1 MAMQDRITL
10 RFLAAPT
17 DAAHGGGTVQ
27 AGRVLEWIDKAG
39 FACAAGYSGS
49 YCVTAYVGNVHYTA
63 PIRPGS
69 LIEATARITHTGRTS
84 MHVFVTVEAADP
96 RTGEFEV
103 ALDCL
108 LVFVAVDEHGRAK
121 PVQPWRPRTSDDE
134 LLARGSEE
142 RVEARRHIHDLQ
154 REIEFSDDM
163 TTPAETFRFLA
174 NPGDVNWGGNA
185 HGGSVMRWIDE
196 TATACAAR
204 YTGAEPVAVYTGGIH
219 FYRPIHIGDV
229 VEIEARL
236 LHTGPHSMHILAR
249 TRSGDPRTGELELAT
264 QCMSVYVV
272 RGDDGDAIALPQLAL
287 TSDADRRADAQVREI
302 VAQRAALAPLPV
314 PRR

>member
-1 MAMQDRITL
+1 MRDRITL
-10 RFLAAPT
+10 RFMAAPT

-69 LIEATARITHTGRTS
+69 LIEASARITHTGRSS

-108 LVFVAVDEHGRAK
+108 LVFVAVDEQGKAK
-121 PVQPWRPRTSDDE
+121 AVPPWRPRTSDDE

-142 RVEARRHIHDLQ
+142 RIEARKRIHDLHTAIQ
-154 REIEFSDDM
+154 FSPAM
-163 TTPAETFRFLA
+163 TGPSETFRFLA
-174 NPGDVNWGGNA
+174 NPTDVNWGGNA
-185 HGGSVMRWIDE
+185 HGGIVMRWIDE
-196 TATACAAR
+196 TSTACAAG
-204 YTGAEPVAVYTGGIH
+204 YAGADPVAVYTGGIH
-219 FYRPIHIGDV
+219 FYRPIHIGHI
-229 VEIEARL
+229 VEIETRL
-236 LHTGPHSMHILAR
+236 LHTGPRSMHILAR
-249 TRSGDPRTGELELAT
+249 TRTGDPRTDELELAT

-272 RGDDGDAIALPQLAL
+272 RGADGDAMAMAPLVLR
-287 TSDADRRADAQVREI
+287 SEADRVADAQVREI
-302 VAQRAALAPLPV
+302 IAERAQLPPLPV
-314 PRR
+314 PRRD

>member
-1 MAMQDRITL
+1 MRDRITL
-10 RFLAAPT
+10 RFMAAPT
-17 DAAHGGGTVQ
+17 DAAHDGGTVQ

-69 LIEATARITHTGRTS
+69 LVEATARITHTGRTS

-108 LVFVAVDEHGRAK
+108 LVFVAVDEAGKGKAV
-121 PVQPWRPRTSDDE
+121 PPWRPRTSNDE

-142 RVEARRHIHDLQ
+142 RIEARKRIHDLHSA
-154 REIEFSDDM
+154 IVFSPDM
-163 TTPAETFRFLA
+163 TTPTETFRFLA
-174 NPGDVNWGGNA
+174 NPTDVNWGGNA
-185 HGGSVMRWIDE
+185 HGGIVMRWIDE
-196 TATACAAR
+196 TATACAAG
-204 YTGAEPVAVYTGGIH
+204 YSGADPVAVYTGGIH
-219 FYRPIHIGDV
+219 FYRPIHIGHV
-229 VEIEARL
+229 VEIETRL

-249 TRSGDPRTGELELAT
+249 TRTGDPRTGELELAT

-272 RGDDGDAIALPQLAL
+272 RGDDGDAIPLPQLEL
-287 TSDADRRADAQVREI
+287 RSDADRAADAQVREI
-302 VAQRAALAPLPV
+302 VAQRAELPPLPV
-314 PRR
+314 PRRS

>member
-1 MAMQDRITL
+1 MRDRITL

-17 DAAHGGGTVQ
+17 DAAVGGGTVQ

-69 LIEATARITHTGRTS
+69 LIEAIARITHTGRTS

-96 RTGEFEV
+96 RTGDFEV

-108 LVFVAVDEHGRAK
+108 LVFVAVDEQGKAK
-121 PVQPWRPRTSDDE
+121 AVPPWRPRTSDDE

-142 RVEARRHIHDLQ
+142 RVEARKRIHDLQ
-154 REIEFSDDM
+154 RDIESSAEM
-163 TTPAETFRFLA
+163 TTPTETFRFLA
-174 NPGDVNWGGNA
+174 NPTDVNWGGNA
-185 HGGSVMRWIDE
+185 HGGIVMRWIDE
-196 TATACAAR
+196 ASTAVAAR
-204 YTGAEPVAVYTGGIH
+204 HSGGDPVAVYTGGIH
-219 FYRPIHIGDV
+219 FYRPIHIGHI
-229 VEIEARL
+229 VEIETRL
-236 LHTGPHSMHILAR
+236 LHTGPHSMHTLAR
-249 TRSGDPRTGELELAT
+249 TRTGDPRSGELELAT

-272 RGDDGDAIALPQLAL
+272 RGDDGDALPLPQLEL
-287 TSDADRRADAQVREI
+287 VSDADRRADAQVVE
-302 VAQRAALAPLPV
+302 VLAQRALLPRLPV
-314 PRR
+314 PGRD